1 MNDLEKAK
9 EIFKTGELNCVLC
22 KDDVTYTSTKNGVAP
37 LIEWLT
43 SGVNVTGFSAADK
56 IVGKA
61 AALLFVLGG
70 VKEVY
75 SPVMSKT
82 AVDVFVRYGVTAEYE
97 TLVPIIINR
106 TGTGPCPMEQ
116 AVTNVEN
123 PSEALKAIQNTLAD
137 LQSRGKERK
146 Q

>member
-1 MNDLEKAK
+1 
-9 EIFKTGELNCVLC
+9 VLC
-22 KDDVTYTSTKNGVAP
+22 KENVIYTSTKNGVAP

-43 SGVNVTGFSAADK
+43 NDINITGFSAADK

-70 VKEVY
+70 VREVY
-75 SPVMSKT
+75 SPVMSET
-82 AVDVFVRYGVTAEYE
+82 AVDVFTRYGIATEYE

-116 AVTNVEN
+116 AVTNIEN